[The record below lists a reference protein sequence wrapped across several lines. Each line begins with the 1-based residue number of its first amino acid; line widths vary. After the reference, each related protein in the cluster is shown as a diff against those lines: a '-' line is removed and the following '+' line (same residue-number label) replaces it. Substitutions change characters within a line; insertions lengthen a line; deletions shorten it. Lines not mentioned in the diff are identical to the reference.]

1 MTFTFLYVTCSDMKE
16 ANNIS
21 KTLLSKKLI
30 ACANFFPVE
39 SMYQWKGKIKKGK
52 EAVLI
57 LKTMKNK
64 VAMVRKEIEKYSD
77 KLILEAA
84 FLDPK
89 ELSKFG
95 ELILIVTTDE
105 TKHRTQY
112 YKHRD
117 VVTYPEE
124 KFLCARMIQEYLL
137 EEAKNFTVKVVENNS
152 EMKAL

>member
-64 VAMVRKEIEKYSD
+64 VAMVRKEIEKMHSYE
-77 KLILEAA
+77 IPCITE
-84 FLDPK
+84 
-89 ELSKFG
+89 
-95 ELILIVTTDE
+95 I
-105 TKHRTQY
+105 
-112 YKHRD
+112 
-117 VVTYPEE
+117 
-124 KFLCARMIQEYLL
+124 
-137 EEAKNFTVKVVENNS
+137 TVKPNEGYGKWL
-152 EMKAL
+152 EGQMK